1 MRFAMLRALL
11 LACVGLALNALVL
24 NALAQTAATR
34 IEIEYEQALGLAARW
49 IVEGRLDPARRM
61 LDQLGH
67 AYPDDPEVLF
77 LRAQLEFAQGNF
89 DQAVDTY
96 RRLLS
101 ADPDALR
108 IRLELARALFAA
120 RDFPAARYHF
130 EFALGQT
137 LDEQVRENIY
147 RFLRAIQGR
156 TSWLT
161 FSAMFG
167 EDSNPNFATDART
180 VILYGLPFELNPDAQ
195 ARRSFGAVI
204 QAQGRHVF
212 GEENRNFVAGNA
224 EVRDYTGS
232 YADLR
237 ALEVTLGRSL
247 VSGRDLWTAEA
258 GPLTANYQDRTL
270 YEGGLIRVTNAR
282 PFGERLLSSS
292 YLSAK
297 RLSYRDA
304 PQLSGEQY
312 WGGTT
317 LRYALGPTAGV
328 WASAGLGRNVAD
340 EAPYRYRSVEG
351 SLGVSKE
358 LPARFNLQAAVSANR
373 ADYDEALPLFGE
385 TRRDLFWRFD
395 LDLTARDWRIADFAP
410 RLSLSVGRNDSNL
423 ALYAYER
430 RFAGIGFTR
439 EF

>member
-1 MRFAMLRALL
+1 MQFAMLRALQ
-11 LACVGLALNALVL
+11 LACLALALNALVL

-49 IVEGRLDPARRM
+49 IVENRLDPARELLAGLERARPQ
-61 LDQLGH
+61 D
-67 AYPDDPEVLF
+67 PDVLF
-77 LRAQLEFAQGNF
+77 LRGQIEFAQGNF
-89 DQAVDTY
+89 EQAVDIY

-101 ADPDALR
+101 AKPDALR

-167 EDSNPNFATDART
+167 QDSNPNFATDTQT
-180 VILYGLPFELNPDAQ
+180 VTLYGLPFELNPDAR
-195 ARRSFGAVI
+195 ARKSFGAVI
-204 QAQGRHVF
+204 QAQGRHAF

-224 EVRDYTGS
+224 EVRDYAGR

-247 VSGRDLWTAEA
+247 IKGRDLWTAEA
-258 GPLTANYQDRTL
+258 GPLAASFQDRTL
-270 YEGGLIRVTNAR
+270 YEGGLIRLTNAR

-304 PQLSGEQY
+304 SQLSGEQY

-317 LRYALGPTAGV
+317 LRYALGPTVGTWV
-328 WASAGLGRNVAD
+328 SAGLGRNVAD
-340 EAPYRYRSVEG
+340 EPAYRYFSVEG

-358 LPARFNLQAAVSANR
+358 LPARFNLQGSVSANR
-373 ADYDEALPLFGE
+373 VDYDEALPQFGE
-385 TRRDLFWRFD
+385 TRRDRLWRFD

-410 RLSLSVGRNDSNL
+410 RLSFSVGRNDSNL
-423 ALYAYER
+423 ALYEYKR

>member
-1 MRFAMLRALL
+1 MVRALL
-11 LACVGLALNALVL
+11 PACLALALNALVQ
-24 NALAQTAATR
+24 NALAQTADTR

-49 IVEGRLDPARRM
+49 ILENQFEPARELLAGLESARPG
-61 LDQLGH
+61 D
-67 AYPDDPEVLF
+67 PDVLF

-89 DQAVDTY
+89 ERAADIY

-101 ADPDALR
+101 AKPDALR
-108 IRLELARALFAA
+108 TRLELARALFAA

-167 EDSNPNFATDART
+167 QDSNPNFATDTQT
-180 VILYGLPFELNPDAQ
+180 VTLYGLPFELNPDAR
-195 ARRSFGAVI
+195 ARKSFGTVI
-204 QAQGRHVF
+204 QAQGRHAF
-212 GEENRNFVAGNA
+212 GKENRNFVAGNA
-224 EVRDYTGS
+224 EVRDYAGS

-237 ALEVTLGRSL
+237 TLEVTLGRSL
-247 VSGRDLWTAEA
+247 VTGNDLWTAEA
-258 GPLTANYQDRTL
+258 GPLSASYQDRAL
-270 YEGGLIRVTNAR
+270 YDGGLIRLTNAR

-297 RLSYRDA
+297 RLSYRNA
-304 PQLSGEQY
+304 PQLTGEQY
-312 WGGTT
+312 WGGMT
-317 LRYALGPTAGV
+317 LRYALGPTVGAWV
-328 WASAGLGRNVAD
+328 SAALGRNVAD
-340 EAPYRYRSVEG
+340 EPAYRYRSVDG
-351 SLGVSKE
+351 TLGVSKE
-358 LPARFNLQAAVSANR
+358 LAARFNLQASASANR
-373 ADYDEALPLFGE
+373 VDYDQALPLFAE
-385 TRRDLFWRFD
+385 TRRDRLWRLD

-410 RLSLSVGRNDSNL
+410 RLSFSAGRNDSNL
-423 ALYAYER
+423 ALYEYKR

>member
-1 MRFAMLRALL
+1 MLRALL
-11 LACVGLALNALVL
+11 LACFGLALNAASL
-24 NALAQTAATR
+24 NALAQTPATR

-49 IVEGRLDPARRM
+49 IVENRLEPARELLMR
-61 LDQLGH
+61 LELTNPRD
-67 AYPDDPEVLF
+67 PDVLF

-89 DQAVDTY
+89 ELAANIY

-101 ADPDALR
+101 AKPDALR
-108 IRLELARALFAA
+108 VRLELARALFAA

-147 RFLRAIQGR
+147 RFLRAIRGR

-167 EDSNPNFATDART
+167 QDSNPNFATDAQT
-180 VILYGLPFELNPDAQ
+180 VRLYGLPFELNPDAR
-195 ARRSFGAVI
+195 ARKSFGAVI
-204 QAQGRHVF
+204 QAQGRHAF
-212 GEENRNFVAGNA
+212 GEENRNFVTGNA
-224 EVRDYTGS
+224 EVRDYAGS

-247 VSGRDLWTAEA
+247 IKGRDLWTAEA
-258 GPLTANYQDRTL
+258 GPLAASFQDRTL
-270 YEGGLIRVTNAR
+270 YEGGLIRITNAR
-282 PFGERLLSSS
+282 PFGEQLLSST

-304 PQLSGEQY
+304 PQLSGYQY

-317 LRYALGPTAGV
+317 VRYALGPSAGV

-351 SLGVSKE
+351 SLGMSKE
-358 LPARFNLQAAVSANR
+358 LPARFNLQASVSANR
-373 ADYDEALPLFGE
+373 VEYDEALPLFGE
-385 TRRDLFWRFD
+385 TRRDRLWRFD
-395 LDLTARDWRIADFAP
+395 LDLTARDWRLAGFAP
-410 RLSLSVGRNDSNL
+410 RLSYSVGRNDSNL
-423 ALYAYER
+423 PLYEYER
-430 RFAGIGFTR
+430 SFAGIGVTR